1 MHRLPLLRAAIRE
14 ALEAGQAT
22 VRGAGVVRGKWSE
35 DRERQRSKVALN
47 FVG

>member
-1 MHRLPLLRAAIRE
+1 MNRFPMLRAAIRE

-22 VRGAGVVRGKWSE
+22 VRPAGVVRGKWYD